1 MIGQQMASS
10 LERRSGVSLWRQ
22 IADQI
27 LHSIAVGDFAENAAL
42 PPEVALA
49 ERYGVNRHT
58 VRSAIA
64 ALVQDG
70 VLRAEQGRGTFV
82 LSRKRL
88 SYP

>member
-22 IADQI
+22 IAEQI

-64 ALVQDG
+64 ALVQEG
-70 VLRAEQGRGTFV
+70 
-82 LSRKRL
+82 
-88 SYP
+88 